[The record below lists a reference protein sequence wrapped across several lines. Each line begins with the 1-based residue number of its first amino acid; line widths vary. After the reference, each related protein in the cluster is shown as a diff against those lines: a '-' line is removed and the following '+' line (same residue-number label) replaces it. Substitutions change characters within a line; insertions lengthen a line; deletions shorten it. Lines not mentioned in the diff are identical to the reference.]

1 MSSCKF
7 PNHLCHLLH
16 MPRANI
22 PVRYCSKNITHIV
35 LSHIHVLTHL
45 ASFQRREPFQPD
57 CRKLP
62 RTLTFLCLGSPG
74 LSSRNKWVYW
84 EANEMTRL
92 PSPPLITS
100 QVYGIWPVHQE
111 KHKSGK
117 QNKSLAQ
124 EMCDCLWSCGEG
136 HCSLISSLGLQLSP
150 WGVRKNV
157 GYAGGGEK
165 DKRERA
171 PENPRANGQQVIKRL
186 LVPLK
191 PWGPADRKCKTHQWH
206 LLKTYSPAATQN
218 WVHEILP
225 FSKSKKNAEPSQQR
239 SLTKP
244 HPTWMQKMTNY
255 ELCLYVT
262 VILTKKKLRDLMFRK

>member
-1 MSSCKF
+1 MRWPGS
-7 PNHLCHLLH
+7 
-16 MPRANI
+16 RAR
-22 PVRYCSKNITHIV
+22 PS
-35 LSHIHVLTHL
+35 
-45 ASFQRREPFQPD
+45 
-57 CRKLP
+57 LP
-62 RTLTFLCLGSPG
+62 ARCTVSG
-74 LSSRNKWVYW
+74 LSIKRSTNQGNKTKAWHRRCVTAYDHVARDTAPLSARWACSSVPGEW
-84 EANEMTRL
+84 ERMRAM
-92 PSPPLITS
+92 
-100 QVYGIWPVHQE
+100 
-111 KHKSGK
+111 
-117 QNKSLAQ
+117 
-124 EMCDCLWSCGEG
+124 LW
-136 HCSLISSLGLQLSP
+136 
-150 WGVRKNV
+150 
-157 GYAGGGEK
+157 GGK

-255 ELCLYVT
+255 ELSLYVT